1 MSIEK
6 MKRNSYISIL
16 IGACL
21 WESCQNNQMYFDEPT
36 QCLVSADGYDLRW
49 VYVDNDTQN
58 MSYLIY
64 RKGRHK
70 STLNLHKIKYVELF
84 YTKNDSLVPQHLLHY
99 VYAPNCHYEVIN
111 ATEGDATPC
120 RIFLATDS
128 VGHFR
133 EIQNENIE

>member
-1 MSIEK
+1 

-49 VYVDNDTQN
+49 VCVDNDTQN

-70 STLNLHKIKYVELF
+70 STLNLHKIKYGELF
-84 YTKNDSLVPQHLLHY
+84 YTKMIVLYLNICYIMFMHLI
-99 VYAPNCHYEVIN
+99 AIMK
-111 ATEGDATPC
+111 
-120 RIFLATDS
+120 
-128 VGHFR
+128 
-133 EIQNENIE
+133 